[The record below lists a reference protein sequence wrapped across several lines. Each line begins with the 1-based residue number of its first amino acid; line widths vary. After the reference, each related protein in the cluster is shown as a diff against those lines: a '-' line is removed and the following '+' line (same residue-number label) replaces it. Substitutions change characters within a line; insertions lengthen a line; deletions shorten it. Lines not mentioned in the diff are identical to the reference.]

1 MLNSLVNNKRGRQL
15 VGSVVAMGFTMD
27 WINALMSGDEDEDGI
42 LDYDDLNEYKLAHSI
57 VLPDLNGDGTFVTIP
72 LAYGIN
78 MFYNLGRS
86 MANITRGAYGHNGTH
101 TPAQAASSTLGT
113 VVETINPFGG
123 NNLETFLSPTVGDP
137 VVELMSNENFMNGP
151 IYKELSPYEQYKSRS
166 GLYWSTTSPSAIA
179 ISKFLNDNIGGGDD
193 IIPGT
198 ILGDTVRVDIQ
209 PDVIEHLVDFMLGGV
224 GRFVVQTGETV
235 ARSPEILMGEFQ
247 KDMIRRTPII
257 NKAFTAVTD
266 KDRSGS
272 FYEKRNDVLA
282 VAASIK
288 NARDNRDV
296 QAFNELRSRYPDI
309 IRLIEPVKKINSVL
323 RKINKRRKAILQNK
337 NLSEKRRKELLEKI
351 DERKALLIS
360 RANVLMRDI

>member
-1 MLNSLVNNKRGRQL
+1 
-15 VGSVVAMGFTMD
+15 
-27 WINALMSGDEDEDGI
+27 
-42 LDYDDLNEYKLAHSI
+42 
-57 VLPDLNGDGTFVTIP
+57 
-72 LAYGIN
+72 
-78 MFYNLGRS
+78 
-86 MANITRGAYGHNGTH
+86 
-101 TPAQAASSTLGT
+101 
-113 VVETINPFGG
+113 
-123 NNLETFLSPTVGDP
+123 
-137 VVELMSNENFMNGP
+137 MSNENFMNGP

-351 DERKALLIS
+351 DDRKALLIS